1 MITKNE
7 QYTKNM
13 IEIMDEMQQYV
24 PSIQR
29 TSTVAAGDKEYQV
42 EQDVVH
48 PLLFGGD
55 QLTVKNARAAQ
66 TAKSAEP
73 LSLGRLEGLV
83 PVFEDWHARL
93 CLLNVSYSAICASLL
108 MNLIHMHVLQNTY
121 LFLGDMAAI
130 VSQK

>member
-1 MITKNE
+1 MFA
-7 QYTKNM
+7 
-13 IEIMDEMQQYV
+13 IMDEMQQYV
-24 PSIQR
+24 PSIRQ
-29 TSTVAAGDKEYQV
+29 TATVAAGDKEYQV

-48 PLLFGGD
+48 SLLFGGD

-93 CLLNVSYSAICASLL
+93 CLLSVSKKDYNVMQCVHEFLL
-108 MNLIHMHVLQNTY
+108 TY
-121 LFLGDMAAI
+121 
-130 VSQK
+130 